1 MKQCKFCNRQL
12 PDDAVFCSYCGKRLP
27 LPEAWDRGVASGGIP
42 LESIVKTN
50 VGYYLTQFQKLKAGK
65 SADFNWSA
73 FIFGPMFCCYRNA
86 LDLLKWF
93 YLNWIVFTAV
103 SIGIAALIAGIS
115 VSNGMW
121 SMLMILPVIWVL
133 CMGYGIYS
141 SIQCGKYFNQEYFKR
156 CKRLAKQ
163 SILIERQRG
172 TSMGK
177 VIIAYGLVMVVCLV
191 LGLGISAFSTS
202 ALLNWSNGDTQSKP
216 VMITNADH
224 TESQKTQSAE
234 TNTVMTE
241 EPPEQPAQT
250 AADSPLAQY
259 IGTWYASTV
268 DPVHNFDL
276 TYYAQM
282 GSDGDDVLGI
292 ELQLLE
298 ADGTIY
304 AKLRE
309 KLETPY
315 SPIRECRSNGDAV
328 LSVVQTGEN
337 QWQISF
343 DLVDYNTELLPV
355 IGTGTLELTINPLG
369 ELYGEIPQTSGYVLK
384 MGNTKLY
391 AAEEWLN
398 GQYQA
403 YDEENSVLV
412 IPADEEIVDVFECEE
427 LLRRYVYGPW
437 VDETLSAAGTI
448 MLESGDWIVTRSGG
462 SLYRNYYYSFSF
474 HDIQEPGVL
483 HTIEVYP
490 DAELYLDG
498 KAYTRTY

>member
-1 MKQCKFCNRQL
+1 
-12 PDDAVFCSYCGKRLP
+12 
-27 LPEAWDRGVASGGIP
+27 
-42 LESIVKTN
+42 
-50 VGYYLTQFQKLKAGK
+50 
-65 SADFNWSA
+65 
-73 FIFGPMFCCYRNA
+73 
-86 LDLLKWF
+86 
-93 YLNWIVFTAV
+93 
-103 SIGIAALIAGIS
+103 
-115 VSNGMW
+115 
-121 SMLMILPVIWVL
+121 
-133 CMGYGIYS
+133 
-141 SIQCGKYFNQEYFKR
+141 
-156 CKRLAKQ
+156 
-163 SILIERQRG
+163 
-172 TSMGK
+172 MGK

-234 TNTVMTE
+234 TNTVVTE
-241 EPPEQPAQT
+241 EPPEQTAQT

-282 GSDGDDVLGI
+282 GGDGDDVLGI

-315 SPIRECRSNGDAV
+315 GPIRECRSNGDAV
-328 LSVVQTGEN
+328 LPVVQTGEN

-474 HDIQEPGVL
+474 QDIQEPGVL

>member
-1 MKQCKFCNRQL
+1 MVL
-12 PDDAVFCSYCGKRLP
+12 PADLTVELDAADWLALHPGETAYAVTLQPGEQTALVNNCPVELRGTPFVEKDVFYY
-27 LPEAWDRGVASGGIP
+27 P
-42 LESIVKTN
+42 LEDIVELFGDTFRLDGDQ
-50 VGYYLTQFQKLKAGK
+50 VTVDTGEDGSFSFQIG
-65 SADFNWSA
+65 S
-73 FIFGPMFCCYRNA
+73 
-86 LDLLKWF
+86 
-93 YLNWIVFTAV
+93 TAV
-103 SIGIAALIAGIS
+103 
-115 VSNGMW
+115 
-121 SMLMILPVIWVL
+121 
-133 CMGYGIYS
+133 
-141 SIQCGKYFNQEYFKR
+141 
-156 CKRLAKQ
+156 
-163 SILIERQRG
+163 
-172 TSMGK
+172 T
-177 VIIAYGLVMVVCLV
+177 
-191 LGLGISAFSTS
+191 
-202 ALLNWSNGDTQSKP
+202 
-216 VMITNADH
+216 
-224 TESQKTQSAE
+224 AE
-234 TNTVMTE
+234 
-241 EPPEQPAQT
+241 
-250 AADSPLAQY
+250 
-259 IGTWYASTV
+259 
-268 DPVHNFDL
+268 
-276 TYYAQM
+276 
-282 GSDGDDVLGI
+282 
-292 ELQLLE
+292 
-298 ADGTIY
+298 DGTIY

-315 SPIRECRSNGDAV
+315 GPIRECRSNGDAV
-328 LSVVQTGEN
+328 LPVVQTGEN

-474 HDIQEPGVL
+474 QDIQEPGVL